1 MREVT
6 DSERIFKKATE
17 LAKLVTEYD
26 KEVKRIEDENKDLIE
41 QLENMKQTL
50 CRRIDNLRDY
60 YHEITKPGF
69 KIPKKGFK

>member
-6 DSERIFKKATE
+6 DSERIFKKATD

-41 QLENMKQTL
+41 QLEVMKSQL

-69 KIPKKGFK
+69 KIPKQGFK